1 MENNTPRTLQDCF
14 AIIDG
19 TLSVVDKNII
29 METHE
34 FELKYAFHSGLAQ
47 WIDRHIVQRYGLRGQ
62 DFFIA
67 TDLWHEI
74 LLTDNPPTFS
84 TQILVEYRKHLLRSL
99 KH

>member
-14 AIIDG
+14 AIIDE
-19 TLSVVDKNII
+19 TLSAVDKSAI
-29 METHE
+29 MATHE

-47 WIDRHIVQRYGLRGQ
+47 WIDRYIVQRYGLRGQ

-74 LLTDNPPTFS
+74 LLVDDTATFS
-84 TQILVEYRKHLLRSL
+84 TQILIEYRKYLLRSL